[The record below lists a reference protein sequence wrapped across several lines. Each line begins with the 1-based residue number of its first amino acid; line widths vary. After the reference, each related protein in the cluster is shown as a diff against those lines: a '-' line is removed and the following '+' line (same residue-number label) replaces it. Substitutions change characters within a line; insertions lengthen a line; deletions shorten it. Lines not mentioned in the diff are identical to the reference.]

1 MEVYRHVR
9 LSRYA
14 ASRTAGTIFLESCTV
29 SWIEFLDRNLIH
41 TTTMSD
47 IINTQ
52 FEYVCFD
59 RWLGYDVR

>member
-1 MEVYRHVR
+1 MCGCQDMQHRAQQVR
-9 LSRYA
+9 NFWKVVL
-14 ASRTAGTIFLESCTV
+14 V

-47 IINTQ
+47 IINKQ

>member
-1 MEVYRHVR
+1 MCGCQDMQHRAQQVR
-9 LSRYA
+9 YFWKVVL
-14 ASRTAGTIFLESCTV
+14 V